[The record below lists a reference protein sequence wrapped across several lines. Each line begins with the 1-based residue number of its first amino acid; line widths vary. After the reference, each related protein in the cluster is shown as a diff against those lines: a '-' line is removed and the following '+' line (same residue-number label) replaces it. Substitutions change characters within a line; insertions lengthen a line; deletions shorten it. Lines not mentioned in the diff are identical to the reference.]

1 MCNLI
6 GVVGVNI
13 MKLGVKSAVNNYVT
27 WVISKN
33 MCKLL
38 SIVFSRVMGFA
49 RNIIDLDS

>member
-13 MKLGVKSAVNNYVT
+13 MKLGVKSAVDNYVT

-38 SIVFSRVMGFA
+38 SIMCLVGLWVLPGIS
-49 RNIIDLDS
+49 